1 MSELKI
7 KAGDKIRFIEDGLD
21 VTAGEEYKVEGVYN
35 DDIYFTDDAGNGH
48 YWSYPSDDY
57 EVIRE
62 QSVMDVKNLSNEEL
76 TDLIVKLSKNLA
88 IVDKRLDTLEER
100 EDSISN
106 DLRTLG
112 EEGAKT
118 AYDVEELRGK
128 LDEHIDMFIE
138 DISTLDE
145 RTMHLRSM
153 DTEDKAVEE
162 DANEEEEEEEAHNA
176 VSPSHYKY
184 GDIEVIDY
192 IDQVCRLYGGEQAF
206 YVANAIKYV
215 SRSPL
220 KNGVEDLRKARW
232 YLDRLIDKTDQGE
245 IK

>member
-21 VTAGEEYKVEGVYN
+21 VTAGKEYKVEGVYN

-48 YWSYPSDDY
+48 YWSYPSNDY
-57 EVIRE
+57 EVIQE
-62 QSVMDVKNLSNEEL
+62 SGVMNDKELSIEEL

-112 EEGAKT
+112 EECAKT

-138 DISTLDE
+138 DISMLDE
-145 RTMHLRSM
+145 RTMHLRST
-153 DTEDKAVEE
+153 DTEDKT
-162 DANEEEEEEEAHNA
+162 DANEEEEAHNA

-192 IDQVCRLYGGEQAF
+192 IDQVCRLYGGEQAS
-206 YVANAIKYV
+206 YVANVIKYV

-232 YLDRLIDKTDQGE
+232 YLDRLIEKTEQGE
-245 IK
+245 SK

>member
-7 KAGDKIRFIEDGLD
+7 KAGDRIRFIEDGLD
-21 VTAGEEYKVEGVYN
+21 VTAGKEYKVEGVYN

-62 QSVMDVKNLSNEEL
+62 QSVMNNNKLSNEDL

-118 AYDVEELRGK
+118 AYDVEKLRGK
-128 LDEHIDMFIE
+128 VDEHIDMFIE
-138 DISTLDE
+138 DISMLDE
-145 RTMHLRSM
+145 RTMCLNER
-153 DTEDKAVEE
+153 KAENKTST
-162 DANEEEEEEEAHNA
+162 NEEHDA

-192 IDQVCRLYGGEQAF
+192 IDQVCRLYGGEQAS
-206 YVANAIKYV
+206 YVANVIKYV

-232 YLDRLIDKTDQGE
+232 YLDRLIDKSEGDDE
-245 IK
+245 

>member
-7 KAGDKIRFIEDGLD
+7 KAGDKIRFIEDGLN
-21 VTAGEEYKVEGVYN
+21 VTAGKEYKIEGISSRE
-35 DDIYFTDDAGNGH
+35 IYFIDDAGDGH

-62 QSVMDVKNLSNEEL
+62 QSVMNNNKLSNEDL
-76 TDLIVKLSKNLA
+76 TKLIVKLSKNLA

-118 AYDVEELRGK
+118 AYDVEELRSK

-138 DISTLDE
+138 DVSMLDE
-145 RTMHLRSM
+145 RTMCLNERNAENK
-153 DTEDKAVEE
+153 TNT
-162 DANEEEEEEEAHNA
+162 NEEHNA

-192 IDQVCRLYGGEQAF
+192 IDQVCGLYDGEQAS
-206 YVANAIKYV
+206 YVANVIKYV

-232 YLDRLIDKTDQGE
+232 YLDRLIDKSEGDDE
-245 IK
+245 

>member
-21 VTAGEEYKVEGVYN
+21 VTAGKEYKVEGVYN

-48 YWSYPSDDY
+48 YWSYPSNDY
-57 EVIRE
+57 EVIQE
-62 QSVMDVKNLSNEEL
+62 SGVMDVKNLSNEEL

-118 AYDVEELRGK
+118 AYDVEELRSK
-128 LDEHIDMFIE
+128 LDEHIDMVIE
-138 DISTLDE
+138 DISMLDE

-162 DANEEEEEEEAHNA
+162 DANEEEEEAHNA

-192 IDQVCRLYGGEQAF
+192 IDQVCRLYDGEQAS
-206 YVANAIKYV
+206 YVANVIKYV

-232 YLDRLIDKTDQGE
+232 YLDRLIDKSEQGE
-245 IK
+245 SK

>member
-1 MSELKI
+1 MCEFKNKTEPCVL
-7 KAGDKIRFIEDGLD
+7 
-21 VTAGEEYKVEGVYN
+21 N
-35 DDIYFTDDAGNGH
+35 D
-48 YWSYPSDDY
+48 
-57 EVIRE
+57 EV
-62 QSVMDVKNLSNEEL
+62 LSNEDL
-76 TDLIVKLSKNLA
+76 TDIIVTLSRILTSVN
-88 IVDKRLDTLEER
+88 KRLATLEER

-138 DISTLDE
+138 DVSMLDE

-153 DTEDKAVEE
+153 DTVDKTVEA
-162 DANEEEEEEEAHNA
+162 DAIEEEEAHNA
-176 VSPSHYKY
+176 VSPPHYKY

-192 IDQVCRLYGGEQAF
+192 IDQVCRLYGGEQAS
-206 YVANAIKYV
+206 YVANVIKYV

-232 YLDRLIDKTDQGE
+232 YLDRLIDKTEQGDTE
-245 IK
+245 

>member
-1 MSELKI
+1 MGELKI
-7 KAGDKIRFIEDGLD
+7 KSGDKIRFIEDGLD
-21 VTAGEEYKVEGVYN
+21 VTAGKEYKVEGVYI

-62 QSVMDVKNLSNEEL
+62 QSVMNDKELSNEEL

-88 IVDKRLDTLEER
+88 SVDKRLDTLEER

-118 AYDVEELRGK
+118 AYDVEELRSK
-128 LDEHIDMFIE
+128 LDEHIDMFTE
-138 DISTLDE
+138 DISMLDE

-153 DTEDKAVEE
+153 DTEDKAVEA
-162 DANEEEEEEEAHNA
+162 DANEEEEEEAHNA

-192 IDQVCRLYGGEQAF
+192 IDQVCKLYDGEQAS
-206 YVANAIKYV
+206 YVANVIKYV

-232 YLDRLIDKTDQGE
+232 YLDRLIEKTEQGDIE
-245 IK
+245 